1 MNAEKRIVNV
11 RFTDDEFSD
20 KQALNYIQEYAKMF
34 DLDDENRL
42 ISSSMKVEDNDTEVS
57 LRPKNLSDY
66 LGQEKVKEQL
76 EIFIEA
82 AKSRN

>member
-1 MNAEKRIVNV
+1 MKQRKLLKIKEG
-11 RFTDDEFSD
+11 DE
-20 KQALNYIQEYAKMF
+20 KMF

-42 ISSSMKVEDNDTEVS
+42 ISSSMKIEDNDTEVS

-82 AKSRN
+82 AKSGN

>member
-1 MNAEKRIVNV
+1 MKQRKLLKIKEG
-11 RFTDDEFSD
+11 DE
-20 KQALNYIQEYAKMF
+20 KMF

-66 LGQEKVKEQL
+66 LGQEKVKEHL
-76 EIFIEA
+76 EIFI
-82 AKSRN
+82 

>member
-1 MNAEKRIVNV
+1 MKQRKLLKIKEG
-11 RFTDDEFSD
+11 DE
-20 KQALNYIQEYAKMF
+20 KMF